1 MERDRIREVNRT
13 VVKYNE
19 LIRNEILAIKP
30 YVPGKPVE
38 EVEKELGLTDVI
50 KLASNENP
58 LGPAPLAVKAMQA
71 AAAGMHIYPD
81 GGCVQLREDLSKF
94 LGVSPEQLVI
104 GNGSDE
110 IIKLLAEAFF
120 HPGDEVVIAAPTF
133 GEYAYAA
140 RLMGA
145 RLVEIKA
152 GQGFEHDLELMAA
165 AVTGKTKAVFVCN
178 PNNPTGGMKTKA
190 EWENFLRRIPD
201 RVLVVVDQAYREYV
215 EDPDYPDG
223 LDYLETG
230 KKLLVLR
237 TFSKIYGLAGLRVGY
252 GVGAQELV
260 EYINRVR
267 EPFNVNLMAQIAA
280 QAALGDEDF
289 LEKSRTMVREGK
301 KQLGQGLEEMG
312 LEYLPS
318 AANFLLFSTPY
329 PCRELFPQ
337 LLQKGVILRPADI
350 FGLPRHFRVTVGT
363 KEQNA
368 RFLQV
373 LREVI

>member
-252 GVGAQELV
+252 GVGRPELV
-260 EYINRVR
+260 AYINRVR

-280 QAALGDEDF
+280 RAALGDEEF
-289 LEKSRTMVREGK
+289 LEKSRAWVREGK
-301 KQLGQGLEEMG
+301 
-312 LEYLPS
+312 
-318 AANFLLFSTPY
+318 
-329 PCRELFPQ
+329 
-337 LLQKGVILRPADI
+337 
-350 FGLPRHFRVTVGT
+350 
-363 KEQNA
+363 
-368 RFLQV
+368 
-373 LREVI
+373 

>member
-368 RFLQV
+368 RFLQM